1 MIPSLKE
8 LIIFSD
14 GSASQF
20 KQRYLFKNLTFL
32 AKQFSINLSWNFFA
46 SNHGKVKI
54 YILDIMI
61 SKQLALVLFFFILVI
76 VAQAGNEPDTD
87 LNNNIQ
93 KSGIVSTVNRQ
104 QRWIA
109 ECQALQAHLKITNN
123 ALPKV
128 VESLFFALAP
138 TSYLQ
143 LLHVALL
150 QIFRHFT

>member
-1 MIPSLKE
+1 MISKQLALVLFFFILVIVAQAGNE
-8 LIIFSD
+8 SD
-14 GSASQF
+14 TDLNNNIH
-20 KQRYLFKNLTFL
+20 KM
-32 AKQFSINLSWNFFA
+32 
-46 SNHGKVKI
+46 KI

-143 LLHVALL
+143 LLHVGLL